1 MLGGSDTRKA
11 VKVDLNDVIREF
23 APKLRRTLGIGR
35 ILNLRLQQE
44 VPAIQVDPGEL
55 RETLIRLIVNARNAT
70 PDGGQA
76 EISTGAFEAAG
87 GKKNT
92 RLAIW
97 DNGKSIRA
105 NAKEHIFD
113 PYFESRPG
121 IGSPGFSLALAYH
134 FATLSGATMEV
145 ESGSGDGTAYVMAF
159 PAVDRP
165 GESMPVPSA
174 AGEDQTLGA
183 SA

>member
-1 MLGGSDTRKA
+1 M
-11 VKVDLNDVIREF
+11 
-23 APKLRRTLGIGR
+23 
-35 ILNLRLQQE
+35 
-44 VPAIQVDPGEL
+44 
-55 RETLIRLIVNARNAT
+55 RETLTRLIVNARNAT

-76 EISTGAFEAAG
+76 EISTGAFESAD

-97 DNGKSIRA
+97 DNGKGIRA
-105 NAKEHIFD
+105 NAKERIFD

-121 IGSPGFSLALAYH
+121 IGSPGLLVWRWHTVSRR
-134 FATLSGATMEV
+134 SGGGTIEV
-145 ESGSGDGTAYVMAF
+145 ESGSGDGTAYVMTF

-165 GESMPVPSA
+165 SENVPILASSG
-174 AGEDQTLGA
+174 AGQTLGA